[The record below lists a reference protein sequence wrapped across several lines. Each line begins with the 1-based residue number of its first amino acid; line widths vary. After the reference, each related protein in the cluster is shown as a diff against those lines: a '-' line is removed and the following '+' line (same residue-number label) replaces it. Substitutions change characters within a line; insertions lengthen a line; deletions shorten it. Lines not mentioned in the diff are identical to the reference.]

1 MKNILIYGSNSF
13 IAKNFV
19 IKYENYYNIYCYN
32 KYFKNQK
39 KFSSSLFKYIKRN
52 KIKYLINFAADNNN
66 SKKNESSKKILNSNF
81 ILPVTLLDLS
91 EKLNVTIFLFLSAEA
106 TKNNEIKNF
115 YALSKKMLFEYV
127 YSRKFSNKIRI
138 INFDSV
144 FGSFDKNFQRLI
156 PSMMINFIKS
166 KKVNINLNQKKKL
179 IHVDE
184 VNKKISNLLYSK
196 KKLIYSKI
204 DGKLYNIYIVYKFIK
219 KYLKNK
225 KLKKNKYKNF
235 ISTYKWYLKYYGQAK

>member
-19 IKYENYYNIYCYN
+19 IKYENYYKI
-32 KYFKNQK
+32 YFKNQK

-66 SKKNESSKKILNSNF
+66 SKKNENSKKILNSNF
-81 ILPVTLLDLS
+81 ILPVILLDLS
-91 EKLNVTIFLFLSAEA
+91 EKLNVTIFLFLSAEV

-144 FGSFDKNFQRLI
+144 FGSFDKNLQRLI
-156 PSMMINFIKS
+156 PSMMVNFIKA
-166 KKVNINLNQKKKL
+166 KKVNINLNQKKK
-179 IHVDE
+179 I
-184 VNKKISNLLYSK
+184 
-196 KKLIYSKI
+196 
-204 DGKLYNIYIVYKFIK
+204 NIF
-219 KYLKNK
+219 
-225 KLKKNKYKNF
+225 
-235 ISTYKWYLKYYGQAK
+235 